1 MMNEQHSGWTR
12 LQDTLTALKPGDT
25 VALDALVAET
35 GLPRDVVQTVL
46 VELARI
52 DLFVQHDDTTFKRR
66 SLWAESG

>member
-1 MMNEQHSGWTR
+1 MNEQHSGWTR

-25 VALDALVAET
+25 IDLDTLVSET
-35 GLPRDVVQTVL
+35 GLPRDVVHTVL

-52 DLFVQHDDTTFKRR
+52 DLFVQDDDQTFRRR